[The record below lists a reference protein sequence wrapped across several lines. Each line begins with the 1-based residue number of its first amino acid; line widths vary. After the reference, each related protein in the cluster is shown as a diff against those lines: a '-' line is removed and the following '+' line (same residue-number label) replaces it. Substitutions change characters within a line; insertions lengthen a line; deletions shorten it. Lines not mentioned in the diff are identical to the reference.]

1 MLVSRIPIVQYLS
14 AFLFR
19 AGIDNI
25 KLTRCI
31 ATTPSLNP
39 AKTTNGSLYIK
50 LHNWRKVPNWHRPKQ
65 FFPLSALFIPL
76 IQFMSLLGFLGQ
88 ETVPASPKD
97 PSLWLWSKLEHCRIS
112 LNDIEKPIQFNVCN
126 NISSDPNWFSQ
137 TIFKKPMLALM
148 QD

>member
-50 LHNWRKVPNWHRPKQ
+50 LHN
-65 FFPLSALFIPL
+65 I
-76 IQFMSLLGFLGQ
+76 I
-88 ETVPASPKD
+88 D
-97 PSLWLWSKLEHCRIS
+97 
-112 LNDIEKPIQFNVCN
+112 EKFQTGI
-126 NISSDPNWFSQ
+126 DPNNFSHSQ
-137 TIFKKPMLALM
+137 LCSYR
-148 QD
+148 